1 MLAWLRLTCEGA
13 VLGAEIG
20 RDEMKY
26 MIMTFGDTSGLEG
39 KSPEWI
45 KEMIEFMRRIDVE
58 LTESGELVFQQGL
71 ADASQA
77 RTVRVQQGIP
87 VATDGP
93 FAESRES
100 LAGFWVVDVE
110 NEARAVEI
118 AARISQ
124 AADAPIEV
132 RQCMDA
138 WRALAER
145 MGGVPSR
152 RFPQWA
158 STR

>member
-1 MLAWLRLTCEGA
+1 MLAWLRLTGEGA
-13 VLGAEIG
+13 RLGAETG

-26 MIMTFGDTSGLEG
+26 MIMTFGDTSALEG

-45 KEMIEFMRRIDVE
+45 KEMIEFMQRLDVE

-71 ADASQA
+71 ADPSQA
-77 RTVRVQQGIP
+77 RTVRVQQGVP

-100 LAGFWVVDVE
+100 LVGFWVVDVE
-110 NEARAVEI
+110 DQARAVEI
-118 AARISQ
+118 ATRISQ

-132 RQCMDA
+132 RRCMDA
-138 WRALAER
+138 PPDEVMEQLR
-145 MGGVPSR
+145 
-152 RFPQWA
+152 
-158 STR
+158 T